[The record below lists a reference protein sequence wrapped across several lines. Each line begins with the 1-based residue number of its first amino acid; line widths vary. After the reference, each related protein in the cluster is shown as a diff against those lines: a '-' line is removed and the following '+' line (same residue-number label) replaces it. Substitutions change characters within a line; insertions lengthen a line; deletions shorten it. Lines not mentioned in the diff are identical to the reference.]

1 MSWTPSH
8 ESRGRIGARRGG
20 AVLELCLVLPILL
33 MLAFGVAEYG
43 YFFYVKN
50 TVQGVAQTAART
62 AITSSASNSSVTTI
76 VTNMMTAAN
85 LQNSGYTVTFTPT
98 DVSTAAPGTNVT
110 VQISVTWGNLGVHML
125 GSTMGAISS
134 SKQVTGTATMVK
146 EG

>member
-1 MSWTPSH
+1 MNPNSCHKSQ
-8 ESRGRIGARRGG
+8 GRVRARRGG

-62 AITSSASNSSVTTI
+62 AITSSASNTTVTTVI
-76 VTNMMTAAN
+76 TNMMTAAN
-85 LQNSGYTVTFTPT
+85 LQGSGYTVTFTPT
-98 DVSTAAPGTNVT
+98 DVSTASPGTNVT

-134 SKQVTGTATMVK
+134 SKQVTGTTTMVK